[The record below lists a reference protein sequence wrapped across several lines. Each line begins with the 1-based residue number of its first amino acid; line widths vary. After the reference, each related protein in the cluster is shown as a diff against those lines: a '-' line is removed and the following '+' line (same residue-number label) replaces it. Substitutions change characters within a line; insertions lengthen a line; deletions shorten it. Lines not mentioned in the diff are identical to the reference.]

1 MLRGVRQTRN
11 GPAAP
16 AAALPPLRLSFQ
28 LYDMAI
34 PQLQPPTEPDQTPAS
49 EGTGAATLARP
60 ADIPP
65 PVAVAAVAPPPA
77 VPRVP
82 IHKEDPNKQI
92 QLDRMKRRAT
102 GLLIGASVLFVIT
115 LVLERQFPWLGFVR
129 ATAEAAMVGGLADW
143 FAITALF
150 RHPMGI
156 PIPHTAI
163 IPSRKDRIGRSL
175 GGFVQNN
182 FLSREVI
189 AARLD
194 GLRIAERMAKWVS
207 DPANSNRI
215 AHHVATGLAGT
226 AQVLRDEDV
235 QAMIDRALIARVRKT
250 QVAPVLGNVLSLLTA
265 DNRHQELLDEALRL
279 VADGVARNEEL
290 IRQRIREE
298 SPWWLPEVVDDRIH
312 DKVVVAI
319 ENTLKQVAEDPAHP
333 LRERFDRALSGFIE
347 KLRTSPEL
355 SARAEEI
362 KEDMLTNPAVRQF
375 SATIWGD
382 AKHALARYAE
392 RKESDP
398 PGAVEQGLMKL
409 GNAVLNDAELM
420 AKIDHWIL
428 EGVLYAVEQFR
439 GEVAHLISYTVGQW
453 DAEET
458 SKKIELQIGKD
469 LQYVRINGTLV
480 GGLVG
485 LLLYTISKFF

>member
-1 MLRGVRQTRN
+1 
-11 GPAAP
+11 
-16 AAALPPLRLSFQ
+16 
-28 LYDMAI
+28 
-34 PQLQPPTEPDQTPAS
+34 
-49 EGTGAATLARP
+49 
-60 ADIPP
+60 
-65 PVAVAAVAPPPA
+65 
-77 VPRVP
+77 VP

-102 GLLIGASVLFVIT
+102 GLLVAATGVFVAT
-115 LVLERQFPWLGFVR
+115 LVLESAFPWLGYVR

-150 RHPMGI
+150 RHPLGI

-163 IPSRKDRIGRSL
+163 IPSRKDKIGRSL

-194 GLRIAERMAKWVS
+194 GLRIGERIARWIS
-207 DPANSNRI
+207 DPTNSRRI
-215 AHHVATGLAGT
+215 AHHVASGLAGA
-226 AQVLRDEDV
+226 AQVLRDDDV
-235 QAMIDRALIARVRKT
+235 QSMIDRAVVTRVRKT
-250 QVAPVLGNVLSLLTA
+250 QVAPVLGNILSLLTA

-279 VADGVARNEEL
+279 ISDGVSRNEEL

-298 SPWWLPEVVDDRIH
+298 SPWWLPEAVDDRIH

-319 ENTLKQVAEDPAHP
+319 ENTLRQVAADPAHP
-333 LRERFDRALSGFIE
+333 LRARFDKTLQDFIE
-347 KLRTSPEL
+347 RLRTSPEL
-355 SARAEEI
+355 NARAEEI
-362 KEDMLTNPAVRQF
+362 KEEMLANPAVRQF
-375 SATIWGD
+375 SGAIWGD
-382 AKHALARYAE
+382 AKQALARYAE
-392 RKESDP
+392 RSESDP

-409 GNAVLNDAELM
+409 GNAVLGDAELL
-420 AKIDHWIL
+420 AKVDSWIL
-428 EGVLYAVEQFR
+428 EAVLYAVEQFR

-458 SKKIELQIGKD
+458 SKKIELQIGRD

-485 LLLYTISKFF
+485 LILYTITQFFGRG

>member
-1 MLRGVRQTRN
+1 MPFHRFGR
-11 GPAAP
+11 P
-16 AAALPPLRLSFQ
+16 LSFQ
-28 LYDMAI
+28 HMAI
-34 PQLQPPTEPDQTPAS
+34 PQLRPPAEPERPPA
-49 EGTGAATLARP
+49 GLLTAGAS
-60 ADIPP
+60 
-65 PVAVAAVAPPPA
+65 VAAPA
-77 VPRVP
+77 APRVP

-102 GLLIGASVLFVIT
+102 GLLIGASALFVVT
-115 LVLERQFPWLGFVR
+115 LLLESRFPWLGFVR

-150 RHPMGI
+150 RHPLGI

-189 AARLD
+189 AARLH
-194 GLRIAERMAKWVS
+194 GLRIAERIARWIS
-207 DPANSNRI
+207 DPTNSGRI

-235 QAMIDRALIARVRKT
+235 QAMIDRAVVTRVRKT
-250 QVAPVLGNVLSLLTA
+250 QVAPLLGNVLSLLTA
-265 DNRHQELLDEALRL
+265 GNRHHELLDDGLRL
-279 VADGVARNEEL
+279 LSEGVSRNEEL

-298 SPWWLPEVVDDRIH
+298 SPWWLPEAVDDRIH
-312 DKVVVAI
+312 DKVVLAI
-319 ENTLKQVAEDPAHP
+319 ENTLRQVAADPAHP
-333 LRERFDRALSGFIE
+333 LRERFDDALATFIE
-347 KLRTSPEL
+347 RLKTSPEL
-355 SARAEEI
+355 NARAEEI
-362 KEDMLTNPAVRQF
+362 KEEVLANPAVQHF
-375 SATIWGD
+375 SATIWSD
-382 AKHALARYAE
+382 AKQALARYADRNE
-392 RKESDP
+392 TDP

-409 GNAVLNDAELM
+409 GNAVLGDPELM
-420 AKIDHWIL
+420 AKVDAWIL
-428 EGVLYAVEQFR
+428 EAVLYAVEQFR
-439 GEVAHLISYTVGQW
+439 GEVAQLISYTVGQW

-485 LLLYTISKFF
+485 LLLYTITKFF

>member
-1 MLRGVRQTRN
+1 
-11 GPAAP
+11 
-16 AAALPPLRLSFQ
+16 
-28 LYDMAI
+28 MAI
-34 PQLQPPTEPDQTPAS
+34 PQLQPPTEPDQTPAT
-49 EGTGAATLARP
+49 EGTGAAPVPRP
-60 ADIPP
+60 EEALP

-77 VPRVP
+77 VLRVP

-102 GLLIGASVLFVIT
+102 GLLIGASVVFVIT
-115 LVLERQFPWLGFVR
+115 LVLERQFPWLGFIR

-207 DPANSNRI
+207 DPANSGRI

-265 DNRHQELLDEALRL
+265 DNRHQELLDEALGL
-279 VADGVARNEEL
+279 IADGVARNEEL

-298 SPWWLPEVVDDRIH
+298 SPWWLPEAVDDRIH

-319 ENTLKQVAEDPAHP
+319 ENTLKQVAADPAHP

-420 AKIDHWIL
+420 AKIDQWIL

-439 GEVAHLISYTVGQW
+439 GEAAHLISYTVGQW

>member
-1 MLRGVRQTRN
+1 
-11 GPAAP
+11 
-16 AAALPPLRLSFQ
+16 
-28 LYDMAI
+28 MAI
-34 PQLQPPTEPDQTPAS
+34 PQLRPPTEPDTAAS
-49 EGTGAATLARP
+49 P
-60 ADIPP
+60 
-65 PVAVAAVAPPPA
+65 AAVGPA
-77 VPRVP
+77 QLLPGPSIPRVP
-82 IHKEDPNKQI
+82 VHKEDPNKQI

-102 GLLIGASVLFVIT
+102 GLLVAATVVFVVT
-115 LVLERQFPWLGFVR
+115 LVLERTYPWLGFVR

-150 RHPMGI
+150 RHPLGI

-189 AARLD
+189 AARLH
-194 GLRIAERMAKWVS
+194 GLRIAERIAKWIS
-207 DPANSNRI
+207 DPANSGRI

-226 AQVLRDEDV
+226 AAVLRDEDV
-235 QAMIDRALIARVRKT
+235 QAMIDRAIVTRVKKT

-265 DNRHQELLDEALRL
+265 DNRHQEILDEALRL
-279 VADGVARNEEL
+279 IAEGVSRNEEL

-298 SPWWLPEVVDDRIH
+298 SPWWLPEAVDDRIH
-312 DKVVVAI
+312 DKVVAAI
-319 ENTLKQVAEDPAHP
+319 ENTLRQVAADPAHP
-333 LRERFDRALSGFIE
+333 LRERFDKALAGFIE
-347 KLRTSPEL
+347 KLRTSPEVI
-355 SARAEEI
+355 ARAEGI
-362 KEDMLTNPAVRQF
+362 KDDMLENPAVRQF
-375 SATIWGD
+375 SGTIWSD
-382 AKHALARYAE
+382 VKHALARYAD
-392 RKESDP
+392 RKETDP

-409 GNAVLNDAELM
+409 GNAVLADAELM
-420 AKIDHWIL
+420 AKVDHWIL
-428 EGVLYAVEQFR
+428 DAVIYAVEQFR
-439 GEVAHLISYTVGQW
+439 GEVAQLISYTVGQW

-485 LLLYTISKFF
+485 LLLYSISKFF

>member
-1 MLRGVRQTRN
+1 VVNGDPATIECALRV
-11 GPAAP
+11 P
-16 AAALPPLRLSFQ
+16 LPFHPFRRPSSFHR
-28 LYDMAI
+28 MAI
-34 PQLQPPTEPDQTPAS
+34 PQLRPPAEPDQ
-49 EGTGAATLARP
+49 
-60 ADIPP
+60 P
-65 PVAVAAVAPPPA
+65 PVVVPTATASLAPAPAA
-77 VPRVP
+77 PRVP

-102 GLLIGASVLFVIT
+102 GLLVGATVLFV
-115 LVLERQFPWLGFVR
+115 LSLALERQFPWLAFVR

-150 RHPMGI
+150 RHPLGI

-189 AARLD
+189 AARLH
-194 GLRIAERMAKWVS
+194 GLHIAERIAKWIS
-207 DPANSNRI
+207 DPSNSNRI

-226 AQVLRDEDV
+226 AAVLRDEDV
-235 QAMIDRALIARVRKT
+235 QAMIDRAVVTRVRKT

-279 VADGVARNEEL
+279 VTDAVSRNEEL

-298 SPWWLPEVVDDRIH
+298 SPWWVPEAVDDKIH

-319 ENTLKQVAEDPAHP
+319 ENTLRQVAADPAHP
-333 LRERFDRALSGFIE
+333 LRERFDTALATFIE
-347 KLRTSPEL
+347 RLKTSPEL
-355 SARAEEI
+355 NARAEEI
-362 KEDMLTNPAVRQF
+362 KEDILANPAVRQF

-382 AKHALARYAE
+382 TKEALTRYAD
-392 RKESDP
+392 RKETDP

-409 GNAVLNDAELM
+409 GTAVLGDAELL
-420 AKIDHWIL
+420 AKVDSWIL
-428 EGVLYAVEQFR
+428 DAVLYAVEQFR
-439 GEVAHLISYTVGQW
+439 DEVAQLISYTVGQW

-485 LLLYTISKFF
+485 LLLYTITKFF

>member
-1 MLRGVRQTRN
+1 VNGDPATIECALRV
-11 GPAAP
+11 P
-16 AAALPPLRLSFQ
+16 LPFHPFRRPSSFHR
-28 LYDMAI
+28 MAI
-34 PQLQPPTEPDQTPAS
+34 PQLRPPAEPDQ
-49 EGTGAATLARP
+49 
-60 ADIPP
+60 P
-65 PVAVAAVAPPPA
+65 PVVVQTATASLAPAPAA
-77 VPRVP
+77 PRVP

-102 GLLIGASVLFVIT
+102 GLLVGATVLFV
-115 LVLERQFPWLGFVR
+115 LSLALERQFPWLAFVR

-150 RHPMGI
+150 RHPLGI

-189 AARLD
+189 AARLH
-194 GLRIAERMAKWVS
+194 GLHIAERIAKWIS
-207 DPANSNRI
+207 DPSNSNRI

-226 AQVLRDEDV
+226 AAVLRDEDV
-235 QAMIDRALIARVRKT
+235 QAMIDRAVVTRVRKT

-279 VADGVARNEEL
+279 VTDAVSRNEEL

-298 SPWWLPEVVDDRIH
+298 SPWWVPEAVDDKIH

-319 ENTLKQVAEDPAHP
+319 ENTLRQVAADPAHP
-333 LRERFDRALSGFIE
+333 LRERFDTALATFIE
-347 KLRTSPEL
+347 RLKTSPEL
-355 SARAEEI
+355 NARAEEI
-362 KEDMLTNPAVRQF
+362 KEDILANPAVRQF

-382 AKHALARYAE
+382 TKEALTRYAD
-392 RKESDP
+392 RKETDP

-409 GNAVLNDAELM
+409 GTAVLGDAELL
-420 AKIDHWIL
+420 AKVDSWIL
-428 EGVLYAVEQFR
+428 DAVLYAVEQFR
-439 GEVAHLISYTVGQW
+439 DEVAQLISYTVGQW

-485 LLLYTISKFF
+485 LLLYTITKFF

>member
-1 MLRGVRQTRN
+1 
-11 GPAAP
+11 
-16 AAALPPLRLSFQ
+16 
-28 LYDMAI
+28 MAI
-34 PQLQPPTEPDQTPAS
+34 PQLRPPAEPDQAAPNDPAPGRAVALT
-49 EGTGAATLARP
+49 E
-60 ADIPP
+60 P
-65 PVAVAAVAPPPA
+65 PV

-82 IHKEDPNKQI
+82 IHREDPNKQI

-102 GLLIGASVLFVIT
+102 GLLVGATVIFVVT
-115 LVLERQFPWLGFVR
+115 LALERQVPWLAFVR

-150 RHPMGI
+150 RHPLGV

-189 AARLD
+189 AARLY
-194 GLRIAERMAKWVS
+194 GLRVAERIAKWIS
-207 DPANSNRI
+207 NPANSSRI
-215 AHHVATGLAGT
+215 AHHVASGLAGG
-226 AQVLRDEDV
+226 AAVLRDEDV
-235 QAMIDRALIARVRKT
+235 QAMIDRAVVTRVRKT

-265 DNRHQELLDEALRL
+265 DNRHQELLDEALHL
-279 VADGVARNEEL
+279 VSEGVSRNEEL

-298 SPWWLPEVVDDRIH
+298 SPWWLPEAVDDRIH
-312 DKVVVAI
+312 DKVVTAI
-319 ENTLKQVAEDPAHP
+319 ENTLRQVAADPEHP

-347 KLRTSPEL
+347 KLRTSPEVI
-355 SARAEEI
+355 ARAEAI
-362 KEDMLTNPAVRQF
+362 KEDMLENPAVRQF
-375 SATIWGD
+375 SAAIWND
-382 AKHALARYAE
+382 AKESLARYAE
-392 RKESDP
+392 RKETDP

-409 GNAVLNDAELM
+409 GNAVLSDPELM
-420 AKIDHWIL
+420 AKVDQWIL
-428 EGVLYAVEQFR
+428 DAVLYAVEQFR
-439 GEVAHLISYTVGQW
+439 GEVAQLISYTVGQW

-469 LQYVRINGTLV
+469 LQFVRINGTIV

-485 LLLYTISKFF
+485 LILYSLSRLF

>member
-1 MLRGVRQTRN
+1 V
-11 GPAAP
+11 
-16 AAALPPLRLSFQ
+16 
-28 LYDMAI
+28 
-34 PQLQPPTEPDQTPAS
+34 TEP
-49 EGTGAATLARP
+49 ARAEP
-60 ADIPP
+60 RF
-65 PVAVAAVAPPPA
+65 PA

-102 GLLIGASVLFVIT
+102 GLLVAATVVFVVT
-115 LVLERQFPWLGFVR
+115 LALEPRFPWLGYLR

-150 RHPMGI
+150 RHPLGI

-189 AARLD
+189 AARLAS
-194 GLRIAERMAKWVS
+194 LRIAERIARWVS
-207 DPANSNRI
+207 DPANSRRI

-235 QAMIDRALIARVRKT
+235 QAMIDRALVTRIRKT
-250 QVAPVLGNVLSLLTA
+250 QIAPVLGNVLSLLTA
-265 DNRHQELLDEALRL
+265 DNRHQELLDSALHL
-279 VADGVARNEEL
+279 ISEGVSRNEEL

-319 ENTLKQVAEDPAHP
+319 ENTLRQVASDPAHP
-333 LRERFDRALSGFIE
+333 LRERFDQALADFIE
-347 KLRTSPEL
+347 RLRTSPEL
-355 SARAEEI
+355 IARAEEI
-362 KEDMLTNPAVRQF
+362 KEDMLANPAVQQF

-382 AKHALARYAE
+382 VKHALARYADRNE
-392 RKESDP
+392 TDP

-409 GNAVLNDAELM
+409 GNAVLGDAELM
-420 AKIDHWIL
+420 AKVDHWIL
-428 EGVLYAVEQFR
+428 DAVLYAVEQFR
-439 GEVAHLISYTVGQW
+439 GEVAQLISYTVGQW

-485 LLLYTISKFF
+485 LILYTITQLIGR

>member
-1 MLRGVRQTRN
+1 
-11 GPAAP
+11 
-16 AAALPPLRLSFQ
+16 
-28 LYDMAI
+28 MAI
-34 PQLQPPTEPDQTPAS
+34 PQLRPPAEPDQA
-49 EGTGAATLARP
+49 P
-60 ADIPP
+60 ADIAP
-65 PVAVAAVAPPPA
+65 AAHTMPA
-77 VPRVP
+77 APRVP

-92 QLDRMKRRAT
+92 QLDRMKRRAG
-102 GLLIGASVLFVIT
+102 GLLIAASVLFAIT
-115 LVLERQFPWLGFVR
+115 LALEGRFPWLGYVR

-150 RHPMGI
+150 RHPLGI

-189 AARLD
+189 AARLH
-194 GLRIAERMAKWVS
+194 GLHIAERIARWIS
-207 DPANSNRI
+207 NPENSGRI

-235 QAMIDRALIARVRKT
+235 QAMIDRAVVTRVRKT
-250 QVAPVLGNVLSLLTA
+250 QVAPLLGNALSLLTA

-279 VADGVARNEEL
+279 ITEGVSRNEEL

-298 SPWWLPEVVDDRIH
+298 SPWWLPEAVDDKIH

-319 ENTLKQVAEDPAHP
+319 ENTLRQVAADPAHP
-333 LRERFDRALSGFIE
+333 LRGRFDNALATFIE
-347 KLRTSPEL
+347 KLKTSPEL
-355 SARAEEI
+355 NARAEEI
-362 KEDMLTNPAVRQF
+362 KEDILANPAVRQF

-382 AKHALARYAE
+382 TKAALARYAA
-392 RKESDP
+392 RKETDP
-398 PGAVEQGLMKL
+398 PGAVEQGVMKL
-409 GNAVLNDAELM
+409 GNAVLGDAELM
-420 AKIDHWIL
+420 AKVDLWIL
-428 EGVLYAVEQFR
+428 DAVLYAVEQFR
-439 GEVAHLISYTVGQW
+439 DEVAQLISYTVGQW

>member
-1 MLRGVRQTRN
+1 
-11 GPAAP
+11 
-16 AAALPPLRLSFQ
+16 
-28 LYDMAI
+28 MAI
-34 PQLQPPTEPDQTPAS
+34 PQLRPPDEPERPSGDSPLLLPVT
-49 EGTGAATLARP
+49 ATDVVP
-60 ADIPP
+60 ADRPG
-65 PVAVAAVAPPPA
+65 PA
-77 VPRVP
+77 IPRVP

-102 GLLIGASVLFVIT
+102 GLLIAATVVFIVT
-115 LVLERQFPWLGFVR
+115 VALESRFPWIGYVR

-150 RHPMGI
+150 RHPLGI

-189 AARLD
+189 AARLE
-194 GLRIAERMAKWVS
+194 GLRVAERIARWIS
-207 DPANSNRI
+207 DPANGSRI

-235 QAMIDRALIARVRKT
+235 QAMIDRALVTRIRKT
-250 QVAPVLGNVLSLLTA
+250 QVAPVLGNILSLLTA
-265 DNRHQELLDEALRL
+265 DNRHQELLDEALHL
-279 VADGVARNEEL
+279 ISEGVSRNEEL

-298 SPWWLPEVVDDRIH
+298 SPWWLPEAVDDRIH

-319 ENTLKQVAEDPAHP
+319 ENTLRQVASDPEHP
-333 LRERFDRALSGFIE
+333 LRERFDGALRDFIE
-347 KLRTSPEL
+347 RLRTSPEL
-355 SARAEEI
+355 IARAEEI
-362 KEDMLTNPAVRQF
+362 KEDMLANPAVQQF

-382 AKHALARYAE
+382 VKHALARYAD
-392 RKESDP
+392 RKETDP

-409 GNAVLNDAELM
+409 GNAVLTDAELM
-420 AKIDHWIL
+420 AKVDHWIL
-428 EGVLYAVEQFR
+428 DAVLYAVEQFR
-439 GEVAHLISYTVGQW
+439 GEVAQLISYTVGQW

-469 LQYVRINGTLV
+469 LQYVRINGSLV

-485 LLLYTISKFF
+485 LILYTITQLLSR

>member
-1 MLRGVRQTRN
+1 
-11 GPAAP
+11 
-16 AAALPPLRLSFQ
+16 
-28 LYDMAI
+28 MAI
-34 PQLQPPTEPDQTPAS
+34 PQLRPPAEPDQPEAVAVESTPA
-49 EGTGAATLARP
+49 
-60 ADIPP
+60 
-65 PVAVAAVAPPPA
+65 PPA
-77 VPRVP
+77 PSIPRVP

-102 GLLIGASVLFVIT
+102 GLLVGATVLFVVT
-115 LVLERQFPWLGFVR
+115 LVLERTYPWLGFVR

-150 RHPMGI
+150 RHPLGI

-189 AARLD
+189 AARLH
-194 GLRIAERMAKWVS
+194 GLRIAERIAKWIS
-207 DPANSNRI
+207 DPANSGRI

-235 QAMIDRALIARVRKT
+235 QAMIDRAIVTRVKKT
-250 QVAPVLGNVLSLLTA
+250 QVAPVLGNVLSLLTS
-265 DNRHQELLDEALRL
+265 DNRHQEILDEALRL
-279 VADGVARNEEL
+279 VSEGVSRNEEL

-298 SPWWLPEVVDDRIH
+298 SPWWLPEAVDDRIH

-319 ENTLKQVAEDPAHP
+319 ENTLRQVAADPAHP
-333 LRERFDRALSGFIE
+333 LRERFDKALATFIE
-347 KLRTSPEL
+347 KLRTSPEVI
-355 SARAEEI
+355 ARAETI
-362 KEDMLTNPAVRQF
+362 KDDMLENPAVRQF
-375 SATIWGD
+375 SATIWSD
-382 AKHALARYAE
+382 VKQALARYAD
-392 RKESDP
+392 RKDTDP

-409 GNAVLNDAELM
+409 GNAVLGDAELM
-420 AKIDHWIL
+420 AKVDHWIL
-428 EGVLYAVEQFR
+428 DAVLYAVEQFR
-439 GEVAHLISYTVGQW
+439 GEVAQLISYTVGQW

-485 LLLYTISKFF
+485 LILYSITKFF

>member
-1 MLRGVRQTRN
+1 
-11 GPAAP
+11 
-16 AAALPPLRLSFQ
+16 
-28 LYDMAI
+28 MAI
-34 PQLQPPTEPDQTPAS
+34 NQLDPPAEPDQK
-49 EGTGAATLARP
+49 P
-60 ADIPP
+60 ADVPPEAAIIAPLAASP
-65 PVAVAAVAPPPA
+65 PVPEAPPFA
-77 VPRVP
+77 PRVP

-92 QLDRMKRRAT
+92 QLDRMKRRAG
-102 GLLIGASVLFVIT
+102 GLLVVASIVFAIT
-115 LVLERQFPWLGFVR
+115 LVLEKRYPWLGYVR

-150 RHPMGI
+150 RHPLGI

-189 AARLD
+189 AARLH
-194 GLRIAERMAKWVS
+194 GLRIAERMATWVS
-207 DPANSNRI
+207 DPANSGRI

-235 QAMIDRALIARVRKT
+235 QAMIDRALVTRVRNT
-250 QVAPVLGNVLSLLTA
+250 QVAPVLGNVLSLLTH

-279 VADGVARNEEL
+279 VADGVSRNEEL

-298 SPWWLPEVVDDRIH
+298 SPWWLPEAVDDRIH
-312 DKVVVAI
+312 DKVVLAI
-319 ENTLKQVAEDPAHP
+319 ENTLKQVAIDPSHP
-333 LRERFDRALSGFIE
+333 LRERFDRALNDFIE

-382 AKHALARYAE
+382 AKQALARYAE
-392 RKESDP
+392 RKETDP

-409 GNAVLNDAELM
+409 GHAVLKDAELM

-428 EGVLYAVEQFR
+428 DAVLYAVEQFR
-439 GEVAHLISYTVGQW
+439 GEAAQLISYTVGQW

-485 LLLYTISKFF
+485 LLLYTITKFF

>member
-1 MLRGVRQTRN
+1 
-11 GPAAP
+11 
-16 AAALPPLRLSFQ
+16 
-28 LYDMAI
+28 MAI
-34 PQLQPPTEPDQTPAS
+34 PQLRPPDEPDHPAAAQPV
-49 EGTGAATLARP
+49 GAASVT
-60 ADIPP
+60 
-65 PVAVAAVAPPPA
+65 PVPV

-102 GLLIGASVLFVIT
+102 GLLIGATVLFIVT
-115 LVLERQFPWLGFVR
+115 LLLERHFPWLGFVR

-150 RHPMGI
+150 RHPLGI

-189 AARLD
+189 AARLH
-194 GLRIAERMAKWVS
+194 GLRIAERIARWIS
-207 DPANSNRI
+207 DPANSRRI
-215 AHHVATGLAGT
+215 SHHVASGLAGT

-235 QAMIDRALIARVRKT
+235 QAMIDRAVVTRVRKT

-279 VADGVARNEEL
+279 VSEGVSRNEEL

-298 SPWWLPEVVDDRIH
+298 SPWWLPEAVDDRIH
-312 DKVVVAI
+312 DKVVAAI
-319 ENTLKQVAEDPAHP
+319 ENTLRQVAADPEHP
-333 LRERFDRALSGFIE
+333 LRERFDHALTGFIE
-347 KLRTSPEL
+347 KLRTSPEVI
-355 SARAEEI
+355 ARAEAI
-362 KEDMLTNPAVRQF
+362 KEDMLANPAVRQF

-382 AKHALARYAE
+382 AKEALVRYAD
-392 RKESDP
+392 RKETDP

-409 GNAVLNDAELM
+409 GNAVLGDAELM
-420 AKIDHWIL
+420 AKVDHWIL
-428 EGVLYAVEQFR
+428 DAVLYAVEQFR
-439 GEVAHLISYTVGQW
+439 GEVAQLISYTVGQW
-453 DAEET
+453 DAQET

-469 LQYVRINGTLV
+469 LQFVRINGTLV

-485 LLLYTISKFF
+485 LLLYSISKFF

>member
-1 MLRGVRQTRN
+1 MVNGDPATIECALRV
-11 GPAAP
+11 P
-16 AAALPPLRLSFQ
+16 LPFHPFRRPSSFHR
-28 LYDMAI
+28 MAI
-34 PQLQPPTEPDQTPAS
+34 PQLRPPAEPDQ
-49 EGTGAATLARP
+49 
-60 ADIPP
+60 P
-65 PVAVAAVAPPPA
+65 PVVVQTATASLAPAPAA
-77 VPRVP
+77 PRVP

-102 GLLIGASVLFVIT
+102 GLLVGATVLFV
-115 LVLERQFPWLGFVR
+115 LSLALERQFPWLAFVR

-150 RHPMGI
+150 RHPLGI

-189 AARLD
+189 AARLH
-194 GLRIAERMAKWVS
+194 GLHIAERIAKWIS
-207 DPANSNRI
+207 DPSNSNRI

-226 AQVLRDEDV
+226 AAVLRDEDV
-235 QAMIDRALIARVRKT
+235 QAMIDRAVVTRVRKT

-279 VADGVARNEEL
+279 VTDAVSRNEEL

-298 SPWWLPEVVDDRIH
+298 SPWWVPEAVDDKIH

-319 ENTLKQVAEDPAHP
+319 ENTLRQVAADPAHP
-333 LRERFDRALSGFIE
+333 LRERFDTALATFIE
-347 KLRTSPEL
+347 RLKTSPEL
-355 SARAEEI
+355 NARAEEI
-362 KEDMLTNPAVRQF
+362 KEDILANPAVRQF

-382 AKHALARYAE
+382 TKEALTRYAD
-392 RKESDP
+392 RKETDP

-409 GNAVLNDAELM
+409 GTAVLGDAELL
-420 AKIDHWIL
+420 AKVDSWIL
-428 EGVLYAVEQFR
+428 DAVLYAVEQFR
-439 GEVAHLISYTVGQW
+439 DEVAQLISYTVGQW

-485 LLLYTISKFF
+485 LLLYTITKFF

>member
-1 MLRGVRQTRN
+1 
-11 GPAAP
+11 
-16 AAALPPLRLSFQ
+16 
-28 LYDMAI
+28 MAI
-34 PQLQPPTEPDQTPAS
+34 PQLRPPAEPDHPAAV
-49 EGTGAATLARP
+49 E
-60 ADIPP
+60 
-65 PVAVAAVAPPPA
+65 PVAGASVAPVPV

-82 IHKEDPNKQI
+82 VHKEDPNKQI

-102 GLLIGASVLFVIT
+102 GLLVGATILFVVT
-115 LVLERQFPWLGFVR
+115 LLLERQFPWLGFVR

-150 RHPMGI
+150 RHPLGI

-189 AARLD
+189 AARLH
-194 GLRIAERMAKWVS
+194 GLRIAERIAKWIG
-207 DPANSNRI
+207 DPPNSRRI
-215 AHHVATGLAGT
+215 SHHVASGLAGT

-235 QAMIDRALIARVRKT
+235 QAMIDRAVITRVRKT

-279 VADGVARNEEL
+279 ISEGVSRNEEL

-298 SPWWLPEVVDDRIH
+298 SPWWLPEAVDDRIH
-312 DKVVVAI
+312 DKLVLAI
-319 ENTLKQVAEDPAHP
+319 ENTLRQVAADPEHP
-333 LRERFDRALSGFIE
+333 LRERFDSALTTFIE
-347 KLRTSPEL
+347 KLRTSPEVI
-355 SARAEEI
+355 ARAEQI
-362 KEDMLTNPAVRQF
+362 KEDMLANPAVRQF

-382 AKHALARYAE
+382 AKQALARYAD
-392 RKESDP
+392 RKETDP

-409 GNAVLNDAELM
+409 GNAVLTDAELM
-420 AKIDHWIL
+420 AKVDHWIL
-428 EGVLYAVEQFR
+428 DAVLYAVDQFR
-439 GEVAHLISYTVGQW
+439 GEVAQLISHTVGQW

-469 LQYVRINGTLV
+469 LQFVRINGTLV

-485 LLLYTISKFF
+485 LLLYSISKFF

>member
-1 MLRGVRQTRN
+1 
-11 GPAAP
+11 
-16 AAALPPLRLSFQ
+16 
-28 LYDMAI
+28 MAI
-34 PQLQPPTEPDQTPAS
+34 PQLQPPTEPDQTPAN
-49 EGTGAATLARP
+49 EGTGATTVARP
-60 ADIPP
+60 VDVPP
-65 PVAVAAVAPPPA
+65 PAAVAVVAPPPA
-77 VPRVP
+77 APRVP

-102 GLLIGASVLFVIT
+102 GLLVGASVLFVIT

-207 DPANSNRI
+207 DPANSGRI

-398 PGAVEQGLMKL
+398 PGAVEQGLMQL
-409 GNAVLNDAELM
+409 GHAVLNDAELM

-439 GEVAHLISYTVGQW
+439 DEAAHLISYTVGQW

>member
-1 MLRGVRQTRN
+1 
-11 GPAAP
+11 
-16 AAALPPLRLSFQ
+16 
-28 LYDMAI
+28 MAI
-34 PQLQPPTEPDQTPAS
+34 PQLRPPAEPDHP
-49 EGTGAATLARP
+49 
-60 ADIPP
+60 
-65 PVAVAAVAPPPA
+65 AAVQPVGGVSVAPVPV

-82 IHKEDPNKQI
+82 VHKEDPNKQI

-102 GLLIGASVLFVIT
+102 GLLVGATVLFIVS
-115 LVLERQFPWLGFVR
+115 LLLERQFPWLGFVR

-150 RHPMGI
+150 RHPLGI

-189 AARLD
+189 AARLH
-194 GLRIAERMAKWVS
+194 GLRIAERIAKWIS
-207 DPANSNRI
+207 DPANSRRI
-215 AHHVATGLAGT
+215 SHHVASGLTGT

-235 QAMIDRALIARVRKT
+235 QAMIDRAVVTRVRKT

-279 VADGVARNEEL
+279 ISEGVARNEEL

-298 SPWWLPEVVDDRIH
+298 SPWWLPEAVDDRIH
-312 DKVVVAI
+312 DKVVLAI
-319 ENTLKQVAEDPAHP
+319 ENTLRQVAAEPEHP
-333 LRERFDRALSGFIE
+333 LRERFDRALASFIE
-347 KLRTSPEL
+347 KLRTSPEVI
-355 SARAEEI
+355 ARAEEI
-362 KEDMLTNPAVRQF
+362 KEDMLANPAVRQF
-375 SATIWGD
+375 SAAIWGD
-382 AKHALARYAE
+382 AKEALGRYAD
-392 RKESDP
+392 RKETDP

-409 GNAVLNDAELM
+409 GNAVLTDAELM
-420 AKIDHWIL
+420 AKVDHWIL
-428 EGVLYAVEQFR
+428 DAVLYAVEQFR
-439 GEVAHLISYTVGQW
+439 GEVAQLISYTVGQW
-453 DAEET
+453 DAQET

-469 LQYVRINGTLV
+469 LQFVRINGTLV

-485 LLLYTISKFF
+485 LLLYSISKFF

>member
-1 MLRGVRQTRN
+1 MPCRPRATVGVFR
-11 GPAAP
+11 
-16 AAALPPLRLSFQ
+16 LPFHRSDRPLSFQ
-28 LYDMAI
+28 DMAI
-34 PQLQPPTEPDQTPAS
+34 PRLRPPDEPEPPLTEVVSAS
-49 EGTGAATLARP
+49 AS
-60 ADIPP
+60 
-65 PVAVAAVAPPPA
+65 PA
-77 VPRVP
+77 VPAIPRVP

-102 GLLIGASVLFVIT
+102 GLLVGASVVFVIT
-115 LVLERQFPWLGFVR
+115 LALEGRYPWLGYVR

-150 RHPMGI
+150 RHPLGI

-189 AARLD
+189 AARLH
-194 GLRIAERMAKWVS
+194 GLRIAERIARWVS
-207 DPANSNRI
+207 DPANSSRI

-235 QAMIDRALIARVRKT
+235 QAMIDRAVVTRVRKT
-250 QVAPVLGNVLSLLTA
+250 QVAPLLGNVLSLLTA

-279 VADGVARNEEL
+279 ISEGVSRNEEI

-298 SPWWLPEVVDDRIH
+298 SPWWLPEAVDDRIH

-319 ENTLKQVAEDPAHP
+319 ENTLRQVATDPAHP
-333 LRERFDRALSGFIE
+333 LRERFDVALGEFIE
-347 KLRTSPEL
+347 RLKTSPEL
-355 SARAEEI
+355 NARAEEI
-362 KEDMLTNPAVRQF
+362 KEDVLANPAVRQF
-375 SATIWGD
+375 SATIWDD
-382 AKHALARYAE
+382 AKQSLARYAD

-398 PGAVEQGLMKL
+398 PGAVEQGLMKM
-409 GNAVLNDAELM
+409 GHAVLGDPELM
-420 AKIDHWIL
+420 AKVDAWIL
-428 EGVLYAVEQFR
+428 EAVLYAVEQFR
-439 GEVAHLISYTVGQW
+439 GEVAQLISYTVGQW

-469 LQYVRINGTLV
+469 LQFVRINGTLV

-485 LLLYTISKFF
+485 LALYTIAQVF

>member
-1 MLRGVRQTRN
+1 
-11 GPAAP
+11 
-16 AAALPPLRLSFQ
+16 
-28 LYDMAI
+28 MAI
-34 PQLQPPTEPDQTPAS
+34 PQLRPPAEPDQPSSSAPVVAGDVAPA
-49 EGTGAATLARP
+49 
-60 ADIPP
+60 
-65 PVAVAAVAPPPA
+65 PVA
-77 VPRVP
+77 PRVP

-102 GLLIGASVLFVIT
+102 GLLIGASVLFVVT
-115 LVLERQFPWLGFVR
+115 ALFERQFPWLGFVR

-189 AARLD
+189 AARLH
-194 GLRIAERMAKWVS
+194 GLRIAERIAKWIS
-207 DPANSNRI
+207 DPTNSGRI
-215 AHHVATGLAGT
+215 AHHVASGLSGT

-235 QAMIDRALIARVRKT
+235 QAMIDRAVVARVRKT

-265 DNRHQELLDEALRL
+265 DNRHQELLDEALHL
-279 VADGVARNEEL
+279 ISEGVSRNEEL

-298 SPWWLPEVVDDRIH
+298 SPWWLPEAVDDRIH
-312 DKVVVAI
+312 DKIVTAI
-319 ENTLKQVAEDPAHP
+319 ENTLRQVAADPAHP
-333 LRERFDRALSGFIE
+333 LRERFDNALTSFIE
-347 KLRTSPEL
+347 KLRTSPEVI
-355 SARAEEI
+355 ARAEEI
-362 KEDMLTNPAVRQF
+362 KEDMLENPAVRQF

-382 AKHALARYAE
+382 AKQAIARYAD

-409 GNAVLNDAELM
+409 GNAVLSDAELM
-420 AKIDHWIL
+420 AKVDHWIL
-428 EGVLYAVEQFR
+428 DAVLYAVEQFR
-439 GEVAHLISYTVGQW
+439 GEVAQLISYTVGQW

-469 LQYVRINGTLV
+469 LQFVRINGTLV

>member
-1 MLRGVRQTRN
+1 MR
-11 GPAAP
+11 
-16 AAALPPLRLSFQ
+16 
-28 LYDMAI
+28 
-34 PQLQPPTEPDQTPAS
+34 
-49 EGTGAATLARP
+49 
-60 ADIPP
+60 
-65 PVAVAAVAPPPA
+65 
-77 VPRVP
+77 
-82 IHKEDPNKQI
+82 
-92 QLDRMKRRAT
+92 
-102 GLLIGASVLFVIT
+102 
-115 LVLERQFPWLGFVR
+115 FPWLGYVR

-150 RHPMGI
+150 RHPLGI

-194 GLRIAERMAKWVS
+194 GLRIAERMARWVS
-207 DPANSNRI
+207 DPANGRRI

-235 QAMIDRALIARVRKT
+235 QSMIDRALVTRIRKT
-250 QVAPVLGNVLSLLTA
+250 QVAPVLGNILSLLTA
-265 DNRHQELLDEALRL
+265 DNRHQELLDEALHL
-279 VADGVARNEEL
+279 ISEGVSRNEEL

-298 SPWWLPEVVDDRIH
+298 SPWWLPEAVDDRIH

-319 ENTLKQVAEDPAHP
+319 ENTLRQVAADPEHP
-333 LRERFDRALSGFIE
+333 LRDRFDRTLRDFIE
-347 KLRTSPEL
+347 RLRTSPEL
-355 SARAEEI
+355 IARAEEI
-362 KEDMLTNPAVRQF
+362 KEDMLANPAVQQF

-382 AKHALARYAE
+382 VKHALARYAD
-392 RKESDP
+392 RKETDP

-409 GNAVLNDAELM
+409 GNAVLTDAELM
-420 AKIDHWIL
+420 AKVDHWIL
-428 EGVLYAVEQFR
+428 DAVLYAVEQFR
-439 GEVAHLISYTVGQW
+439 GEVAQLISYTVGQW

-469 LQYVRINGTLV
+469 LQYVRINGSLV

-485 LLLYTISKFF
+485 LILYTVTQFLGRS

>member
-1 MLRGVRQTRN
+1 
-11 GPAAP
+11 
-16 AAALPPLRLSFQ
+16 
-28 LYDMAI
+28 MAI
-34 PQLQPPTEPDQTPAS
+34 PQLRPPAEPDHPAAV
-49 EGTGAATLARP
+49 E
-60 ADIPP
+60 
-65 PVAVAAVAPPPA
+65 PVAGASVAPVPV

-82 IHKEDPNKQI
+82 VHKEDPNKQI

-102 GLLIGASVLFVIT
+102 GLLVGATILFVVT

-150 RHPMGI
+150 RHPLGI

-189 AARLD
+189 AARLH
-194 GLRIAERMAKWVS
+194 GLRIAERIAKWIG
-207 DPANSNRI
+207 DPPNSRRI
-215 AHHVATGLAGT
+215 SHHVASGLAGT

-235 QAMIDRALIARVRKT
+235 QAMIDRAVITRVRKT

-279 VADGVARNEEL
+279 ISEGVSRNEEL

-298 SPWWLPEVVDDRIH
+298 SPWWLPEAVDDRIH
-312 DKVVVAI
+312 DKLVLAI
-319 ENTLKQVAEDPAHP
+319 ENTLRQVAADPEHP
-333 LRERFDRALSGFIE
+333 LRERFDSALTTFIE
-347 KLRTSPEL
+347 KLRTSPEVI
-355 SARAEEI
+355 ARAEQI
-362 KEDMLTNPAVRQF
+362 KEDMLANPAVRQF

-382 AKHALARYAE
+382 AKQALARYAD
-392 RKESDP
+392 RKETDP

-409 GNAVLNDAELM
+409 GNAVLTDAELM
-420 AKIDHWIL
+420 AKVDHWIL
-428 EGVLYAVEQFR
+428 DAVLYAVDQFR
-439 GEVAHLISYTVGQW
+439 GEVAQLISHTVGQW

-469 LQYVRINGTLV
+469 LQFVRINGTLV

-485 LLLYTISKFF
+485 LLLYSISKFF

>member
-1 MLRGVRQTRN
+1 VVNGDPATIECALRV
-11 GPAAP
+11 P
-16 AAALPPLRLSFQ
+16 LPFHPFRRPSSFHR
-28 LYDMAI
+28 MAI
-34 PQLQPPTEPDQTPAS
+34 PQLRPPAEPDQ
-49 EGTGAATLARP
+49 
-60 ADIPP
+60 P
-65 PVAVAAVAPPPA
+65 PVVVPTATASLAPAPAA
-77 VPRVP
+77 PRVP

-102 GLLIGASVLFVIT
+102 GLLVGATVLFV
-115 LVLERQFPWLGFVR
+115 LSLALERQFPWLAFVR

-150 RHPMGI
+150 RHPLGI

-189 AARLD
+189 AARLH
-194 GLRIAERMAKWVS
+194 GLHIAERIAKWVS
-207 DPANSNRI
+207 DPSNSQRI

-226 AQVLRDEDV
+226 AAVLRDEDV
-235 QAMIDRALIARVRKT
+235 QAMIDRAVVTRVRKT

-279 VADGVARNEEL
+279 VTDAVSRNEEL

-298 SPWWLPEVVDDRIH
+298 SPWWVPEAVDDKIH

-319 ENTLKQVAEDPAHP
+319 ENTLRQVAADPAHP
-333 LRERFDRALSGFIE
+333 LRERFDTALATFIE
-347 KLRTSPEL
+347 RLKTSPEL
-355 SARAEEI
+355 NARAEEI
-362 KEDMLTNPAVRQF
+362 KEDILANPAVRQF

-382 AKHALARYAE
+382 TKEALTRYAD
-392 RKESDP
+392 RKETDP

-409 GNAVLNDAELM
+409 GTAVLGDAELM
-420 AKIDHWIL
+420 AKVDSWIL
-428 EGVLYAVEQFR
+428 DAVLYAVEQFR
-439 GEVAHLISYTVGQW
+439 DEVAQLISYTVGQW

-485 LLLYTISKFF
+485 LLLYTITKFF

>member
-1 MLRGVRQTRN
+1 
-11 GPAAP
+11 
-16 AAALPPLRLSFQ
+16 
-28 LYDMAI
+28 MAI
-34 PQLQPPTEPDQTPAS
+34 PQLQPPAEPDQTPAS
-49 EGTGAATLARP
+49 EGTGAAIVAGPVDVP
-60 ADIPP
+60 APA
-65 PVAVAAVAPPPA
+65 AVAALAPPPA
-77 VPRVP
+77 GPRVP

-102 GLLIGASVLFVIT
+102 GLLVGASVLFVIT

-207 DPANSNRI
+207 DPANSGRI

-409 GNAVLNDAELM
+409 GHAVLNDAELM

-439 GEVAHLISYTVGQW
+439 DEAAHLISYTVGQW

>member
-1 MLRGVRQTRN
+1 VSLGAS
-11 GPAAP
+11 AA
-16 AAALPPLRLSFQ
+16 
-28 LYDMAI
+28 
-34 PQLQPPTEPDQTPAS
+34 
-49 EGTGAATLARP
+49 
-60 ADIPP
+60 
-65 PVAVAAVAPPPA
+65 
-77 VPRVP
+77 PRVP

-102 GLLIGASVLFVIT
+102 GLLVGASVVFAVSLIF
-115 LVLERQFPWLGFVR
+115 ESRWPWLGFVR

-150 RHPMGI
+150 RHPLGI

-189 AARLD
+189 AARLH
-194 GLRIAERMAKWVS
+194 GLRVAERIAKWIS
-207 DPANSNRI
+207 DPSNSGRI

-235 QAMIDRALIARVRKT
+235 QAMIDRAVVTRVRKT
-250 QVAPVLGNVLSLLTA
+250 QVAPLLGNVLSLLTA

-279 VADGVARNEEL
+279 ISDGVSRNEEL

-298 SPWWLPEVVDDRIH
+298 SPWWVPEAVDDRIH
-312 DKVVVAI
+312 DKVVIAI
-319 ENTLKQVAEDPAHP
+319 ENTLRQVAADPAHP
-333 LRERFDRALSGFIE
+333 LRERFDRTLGEFIE
-347 KLRTSPEL
+347 RLKTSPEL
-355 SARAEEI
+355 NARAEEI
-362 KEDMLTNPAVRQF
+362 KEEMLANPAVQHF
-375 SATIWGD
+375 SATIWSD
-382 AKHALARYAE
+382 AKQALARYADRTE
-392 RKESDP
+392 MDP
-398 PGAVEQGLMKL
+398 PGAIEQGLMKL
-409 GNAVLNDAELM
+409 GNAVLADAELM
-420 AKIDHWIL
+420 AKVDAWIL
-428 EGVLYAVEQFR
+428 EAVLYAVEQFR
-439 GEVAHLISYTVGQW
+439 GEVAQLISYTVGQW

-485 LLLYTISKFF
+485 LILYSITKVF

>member
-1 MLRGVRQTRN
+1 
-11 GPAAP
+11 
-16 AAALPPLRLSFQ
+16 
-28 LYDMAI
+28 MAI
-34 PQLQPPTEPDQTPAS
+34 PQLRPPSEPVEPGGSDRMVDVSATP
-49 EGTGAATLARP
+49 
-60 ADIPP
+60 
-65 PVAVAAVAPPPA
+65 AVAPT

-102 GLLIGASVLFVIT
+102 GLLVGATVLFVVT

-150 RHPMGI
+150 RHPLGI

-189 AARLD
+189 AARLH
-194 GLRIAERMAKWVS
+194 GLRIAERIARWIS
-207 DPANSNRI
+207 DPSNSGRI
-215 AHHVATGLAGT
+215 AHHVAQGLSGA

-235 QAMIDRALIARVRKT
+235 QAMIDRAVVTRVRKT
-250 QVAPVLGNVLSLLTA
+250 QVAPVLGNVLSLLTS

-279 VADGVARNEEL
+279 ISEGVSRNEEL

-298 SPWWLPEVVDDRIH
+298 SPWWLPEAVDDRIH
-312 DKVVVAI
+312 DKVVIAI
-319 ENTLKQVAEDPAHP
+319 ENTLRQVAADPGHP
-333 LRERFDRALSGFIE
+333 LRDRFDKALLGFIE
-347 KLRTSPEL
+347 KLRTSPQL
-355 SARAEEI
+355 IARAEEI
-362 KEDMLTNPAVRQF
+362 KEDMLANPAVRQF
-375 SATIWGD
+375 SATIWSD
-382 AKHALARYAE
+382 AKQAIARYTD
-392 RKESDP
+392 RKETDP

-409 GNAVLNDAELM
+409 GTAVLSDPELM
-420 AKIDHWIL
+420 AKVDHWIL
-428 EGVLYAVEQFR
+428 EAVLYAVEQFR
-439 GEVAHLISYTVGQW
+439 GEVAQLISYTVGQW

-469 LQYVRINGTLV
+469 LQFVRINGTLV

-485 LLLYTISKFF
+485 LLLYSISKLF